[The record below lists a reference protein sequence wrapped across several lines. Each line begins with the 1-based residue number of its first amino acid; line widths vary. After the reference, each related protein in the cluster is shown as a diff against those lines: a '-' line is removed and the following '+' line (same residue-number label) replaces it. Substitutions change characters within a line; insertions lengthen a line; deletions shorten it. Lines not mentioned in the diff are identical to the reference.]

1 MAGFTKGPFAYRP
14 NEFDDWGEVR
24 GPNGYI
30 VALGRSIN
38 RNEDLDAHRRAGTDP
53 YEEVGQFITAALNA
67 KVALES
73 LGYDGQAAIEEL
85 PALVALLEPF
95 AEFRRV
101 QRRIGGTYPKAG
113 DWTAVESF
121 EAGRAALTVEQ
132 LEAVASALTRI
143 RKGGE

>member
-73 LGYDGQAAIEEL
+73 LGYDGQAAIE
-85 PALVALLEPF
+85 ALVELVDITARVLDEAADTTPPALLE
-95 AEFRRV
+95 
-101 QRRIGGTYPKAG
+101 
-113 DWTAVESF
+113 
-121 EAGRAALTVEQ
+121 AATE
-132 LEAVASALTRI
+132 ALTRI